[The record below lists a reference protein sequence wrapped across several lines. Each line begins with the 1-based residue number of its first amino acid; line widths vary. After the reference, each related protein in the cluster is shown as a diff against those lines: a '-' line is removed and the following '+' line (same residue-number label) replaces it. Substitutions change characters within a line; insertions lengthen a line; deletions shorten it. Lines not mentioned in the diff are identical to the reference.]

1 MIEQLWFGKHP
12 LGLLLWPLFWPL
24 SKLYRFIS
32 AKRRNAYA
40 MGEKASYRSSVPVIV
55 VGNITAGGNGKTP
68 MVVWLVEQLLKQGK
82 KPGVVSRGYGGK
94 ASAYPLLVTAD
105 TVTSECGDEPKLIF
119 ERTQVPVCV
128 DPVRANAVKHLESLG
143 VDVVITDDGLQH
155 YALERAYEI
164 VVIDGVRRFG
174 NQQSIP
180 LGPLR
185 EPLSRLDEVNLLV
198 VNGGDLKLCEASERE
213 KRFTLAPNRA
223 INLSNG
229 QTASVENLGTLA
241 AFAGIGHPP
250 RFFDTLN
257 QLGANLVK
265 TQGFA
270 DHQAFDE
277 TKLAEFGHG
286 VENVIMTE
294 KDAVKCRSFSKDNW
308 WYLPVSAQ
316 FSRQDSEQILQEI
329 NKVIESYGS

>member
-1 MIEQLWFGKHP
+1 M
-12 LGLLLWPLFWPL
+12 
-24 SKLYRFIS
+24 
-32 AKRRNAYA
+32 
-40 MGEKASYRSSVPVIV
+40 
-55 VGNITAGGNGKTP
+55 
-68 MVVWLVEQLLKQGK
+68 
-82 KPGVVSRGYGGK
+82 
-94 ASAYPLLVTAD
+94 
-105 TVTSECGDEPKLIF
+105 
-119 ERTQVPVCV
+119 
-128 DPVRANAVKHLESLG
+128 DPVRANAVKHLESLE
-143 VDVVITDDGLQH
+143 VDVIITDDGLQH
-155 YALERAYEI
+155 YALDRAYEI

-174 NQQSIP
+174 NQKPIP

-198 VNGGDLKLCEASERE
+198 VNGGDLEANGRE
-213 KRFTLAPNRA
+213 KRFTLAPDMA

-229 QTASVENLGTLA
+229 QTVSVEELGSLA

-277 TKLAEFGHG
+277 TKLAEFSHG

-316 FSRQDSEQILQEI
+316 FSRQDGEQILQEI